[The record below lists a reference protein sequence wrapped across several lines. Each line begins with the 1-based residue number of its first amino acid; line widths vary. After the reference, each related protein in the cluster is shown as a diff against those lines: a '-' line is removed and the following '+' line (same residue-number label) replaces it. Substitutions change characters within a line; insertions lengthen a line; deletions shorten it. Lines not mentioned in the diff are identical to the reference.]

1 MGKNRIVPYLDF
13 LFHIQEKRKEK
24 KIAQK
29 GIFDYYV

>member
-1 MGKNRIVPYLDF
+1 MISWKKMLLV
-13 LFHIQEKRKEK
+13 FHHIKKKEK